1 MTSRITRNGWTL
13 CILIL
18 LVATG
23 VSGQEKV
30 FQTFKDTR
38 VINAH
43 SIETIPAG
51 KLDFRIGHRFGD
63 IAGVSGGWPTF
74 YGLENATDVM
84 IGFEYGVTDNMMI
97 GINRAKGA
105 GPLRQNVNFL
115 TKMRIISQEHGG
127 SKPFSLTFLAMGT
140 GSTMPKSNTE
150 GVLNFFEKT
159 AHRFSYHMQL
169 IAGKKFSD
177 YFSWQFS
184 AGWTYRN
191 IVPSNDKNDLVSL
204 GSAMRIQMTKSMGFI
219 IDATVPISE
228 LRTPDNGYYPALGI
242 GLEWETGGGHVFQL
256 NFTNATG
263 LSETDYIPY
272 TQSNWLDG
280 EFRMGFTISRLFTI

>member
-1 MTSRITRNGWTL
+1 MKSLSLNF
-13 CILIL
+13 L
-18 LVATG
+18 LVSLIIIWSVIQ

-38 VINAH
+38 VINSH
-43 SIETIPAG
+43 STETLPGG
-51 KLDFRIGHRFGD
+51 KMDIRIGHRFGD
-63 IAGVSGGWPTF
+63 IGGAGGGWPSF
-74 YGLENATDVM
+74 YGLENASDVM
-84 IGFEYGVTDNMMI
+84 IGLEYGMSDNVMI
-97 GINRAKGA
+97 GINRAKGS

-115 TKMRIISQEHGG
+115 TKMKIISQEVNG
-127 SKPFSLTFLAMGT
+127 SKPFSLSFLAMGT
-140 GSTMPKSNTE
+140 ASTMPKSTTE
-150 GVLNFFEKT
+150 GVLSYFDKS
-159 AHRFSYHMQL
+159 AHRFSYHLQL

-177 YFSWQFS
+177 YFSWQLS

-191 IVPSNDKNDLVSL
+191 LVPSNDKNDLVSV
-204 GSAMRIQMTKSMGFI
+204 GSAMRIQMTKSMGI
-219 IDATVPISE
+219 ILDATVPISE
-228 LRTPDNGYYPALGI
+228 LRTTSNGYYPALGI
-242 GLEWETGGGHVFQL
+242 GLEWDTGGGHIFQL